1 MSKRYFKLSITE
13 QEEGTGVIV
22 SAAADQGFIL
32 RNLVGSMAEHP
43 ILRELFYECVDTMR
57 KLEELASEAGI
68 SPKEYIDREIESVVN
83 SKKEESS
90 KENTE
95 IPSEEDEKIEAK
107 NQELLNTIKD
117 ILNGKN

>member
-1 MSKRYFKLSITE
+1 MNKRYFKLSIIE

-22 SAAADQGFIL
+22 SSVADQGFIL
-32 RNLVGSMAEHP
+32 RSLVGSMAEHP